1 MLIACLFLHTPILA
15 TCSWRIHIRNTKHGF
30 NHLAAVIPRI
40 IGGVSYWVL
49 CVNTLND
56 ALFPKWKD
64 GKGKDSCQDTDPEE
78 DAVQVPY
85 VLPDPG

>member
-1 MLIACLFLHTPILA
+1 MLLA
-15 TCSWRIHIRNTKHGF
+15 RGEYTSGTQNTVSIIWPR
-30 NHLAAVIPRI
+30 LSLRI

-64 GKGKDSCQDTDPEE
+64 GKGKDSCEDTDPEE